1 MLNVVIQSGRLVAD
15 PELRRTQSGTAVATF
30 RLAVER
36 DYAEKDGSRQ
46 ADFFEYVAWRGTA
59 EFISKYFSKGQMMT
73 VEGTMRTRSWED
85 RDGKKQYRTEV
96 LVEKAYFAGQKPTG
110 KKKDDAPEP
119 DAPPITEYAELEGD
133 DGELPF

>member
-1 MLNVVIQSGRLVAD
+1 MLNKVIQSGRLVVD
-15 PELRRTQSGTAVATF
+15 PELRRTQSGIAVATF
-30 RLAVER
+30 RLAIER

-59 EFISKYFSKGQMMT
+59 EFISKYFSKGQMIT
-73 VEGTMRTRSWED
+73 VEGAMRTRSWED

-110 KKKDDAPEP
+110 KKDDAPEP
-119 DAPPITEYAELEGD
+119 ETPPITEYAELDGD